1 MCYRPVIRI
10 IFLMLL
16 LCFQGHAWAA
26 DSDEGQPVQPELSKP
41 SPDQGSGR
49 RGKEP
54 SKKYRWLFKEK
65 KEEQASR
72 KADQEVVLT
81 KLDKEIKEARRI
93 YLSGKPEA
101 AMAAY
106 RKVIDDYEFMLDEIP
121 PAHPLLEQ
129 MEVRFPIFEEVV
141 TKILGPLNAAPP
153 AESAGEIFQLL
164 ERRRVCRRNLT
175 LKKAGPIE
183 FFDVSKNL
191 LKDERQLQSRLME
204 LRAEIPSADIR
215 QELEKTQD
223 TLFDVRKSLEKSS
236 PRYTLF
242 RRGSFLG
249 LSKVTGNLL
258 AKNELILDFNLLTD
272 RIVIGVITFETAVY
286 HQIAANRAD
295 VDREVLNLQEMLREF
310 TQEGRSTFMG
320 HAWKEPARRIYRHL
334 VGKLPP
340 LPEDKNTVF
349 VIPDRS
355 LWYLPFSIM
364 LDPED
369 RPFGRDRLIASIPS
383 VDMLNFLR
391 SSQRSANQ
399 LVFESD
405 LLLFESIPWISTEEI
420 REASTGSHARKKV
433 SVKASDE
440 ETVERVILK
449 NPVYPR
455 PSEIVTSIQ
464 KLFKKPSILIG
475 PAATFDRLISPK
487 EMSDRI
493 TILAV
498 PLAVNDRL
506 GADRQPTFFF
516 SPNKNGN
523 RAFDAWALFST
534 PLTCQLMILPVAWF
548 DIKDADSISGEGP
561 VLLSSGIFYSGSRMC
576 LLNYSDPDWGADEH
590 FLLTT
595 LKKIS
600 ETVPPGQALAGYTRD
615 MSSALSASFAGKP
628 PNWVGWILS
637 GDPN

>member
-1 MCYRPVIRI
+1 MGYRPVLRI
-10 IFLMLL
+10 VFLMFL
-16 LCFQGHAWAA
+16 LCFQGHALSA
-26 DSDEGQPVQPELSKP
+26 DTDEGQSIEPKLSNP
-41 SPDQGSGR
+41 SPDQGSSR
-49 RGKEP
+49 RENEP
-54 SKKYRWLFKEK
+54 AKKFQWLFKEK
-65 KEEQASR
+65 KEEQTSR
-72 KADQEVVLT
+72 ETDQQVLLN
-81 KLDKEIKEARRI
+81 KIDKEIKEARRI

-129 MEVRFPIFEEVV
+129 MEGRFPIFEEVV
-141 TKILGPLNAAPP
+141 TKILGPLSAVPP

-175 LKKAGPIE
+175 LKKAGPVE

-191 LKDERQLQSRLME
+191 LKDERQLQNRLME
-204 LRAEIPSADIR
+204 LRAEIPSADVR

-223 TLFDVRKSLEKSS
+223 SLFDVRKSLEKSS

-286 HQIAANRAD
+286 YQIAANRVD
-295 VDREVLNLQEMLREF
+295 VDREVLNLQQMLREF

-334 VGKLPP
+334 IGKLPP

-364 LDPED
+364 LDPDD

-391 SSQRSANQ
+391 SSQRSSNQ

-405 LLLFESIPWISTEEI
+405 LLLFESIPWISTEES
-420 REASTGSHARKKV
+420 REASAEPPARKKV
-433 SVKASDE
+433 SAKASDE
-440 ETVERVILK
+440 EAIERVILK

-455 PSEIVTSIQ
+455 PSEIVANIQ

-487 EMSDRI
+487 EMSDKI
-493 TILAV
+493 TVLAV

-516 SPNKNGN
+516 SPNKNGH
-523 RAFDAWALFST
+523 RAFDARTLFST
-534 PLTCQLMILPVAWF
+534 PLTCQVMILPVAWF

-561 VLLSSGIFYSGSRMC
+561 LLLSSGIFYSGSRMY

-590 FLLTT
+590 FLLTI

-600 ETVPPGQALAGYTRD
+600 EKVSPGQALAGYTRD

>member
-1 MCYRPVIRI
+1 MVFRHVIQI
-10 IFLMLL
+10 IFFIFL
-16 LCFQGHAWAA
+16 LCLQGQALGA
-26 DSDEGQPVQPELSKP
+26 DTGEDRPIEPKISAP
-41 SPDQGSGR
+41 SPDRGSIKPE
-49 RGKEP
+49 KEAA
-54 SKKYRWLFKEK
+54 KKYQWLFRE
-65 KEEQASR
+65 KEEEQSSR
-72 KADQEVVLT
+72 EVDQEVVLN

-93 YLSGKPEA
+93 YLSGKLEA

-106 RKVIDDYEFMLDEIP
+106 RKVTDDYEFMLDEMP
-121 PAHPLLEQ
+121 PAHSLLAQ
-129 MEVRFPIFEEVV
+129 MEQRFPIFEEVV

-153 AESAGEIFQLL
+153 AETAGEIFQLL

-175 LKKAGPIE
+175 LKKAGPVE

-191 LKDERQLQSRLME
+191 LKDERQLQKRLME
-204 LRAEIPSADIR
+204 LRAEIPSADVR
-215 QELEKTQD
+215 QKLEETKNS
-223 TLFDVRKSLEKSS
+223 LFEVQKSLEKSS

-249 LSKVTGNLL
+249 LSKVSRNLL
-258 AKNELILDFNLLTD
+258 GKNELILDFNLLTD
-272 RIVIGVITFETAVY
+272 RIVIGVITSESAVY
-286 HQIAANRAD
+286 YQIAANRAD
-295 VDREVLNLQEMLREF
+295 VEREVLNLQEMLREF

-334 VGKLPP
+334 IGKIPP

-369 RPFGRDRLIASIPS
+369 RPFGRDRMIASIPS

-391 SSQRSANQ
+391 STQRSSNQ
-399 LVFESD
+399 STFESD
-405 LLLFESIPWISTEEI
+405 LLLFESIPWISTEEV
-420 REASTGSHARKKV
+420 REASSESPVRKKV
-433 SVKASDE
+433 SPKAAE
-440 ETVERVILK
+440 EEAVERVILK

-455 PSEIVTSIQ
+455 PSEIVTNIQ
-464 KLFKKPSILIG
+464 KMFKKPNILIG
-475 PAATFDRLISPK
+475 AAATFDRFINTK
-487 EMSDRI
+487 EMSDRV
-493 TILAV
+493 TIVAV
-498 PLAVNDRL
+498 PLAVNDKL
-506 GADRQPTFFF
+506 SVDRQPTFFF
-516 SPNKNGN
+516 SPNKNGH
-523 RAFDAWALFST
+523 RVFDARTLFSM
-534 PLTCQLMILPVAWF
+534 PLTCQLLILPVAWF
-548 DIKDADSISGEGP
+548 EIKDADSISGEGP
-561 VLLSSGIFYSGSRMC
+561 LLLSSGIFYSGSRMY

-600 ETVPPGQALAGYTRD
+600 EKVSPGQALAGYPRD
-615 MSSALSASFAGKP
+615 ISSALSASFAGKP